1 VMFFLLGIPAGIVAS
16 IVAWWILYRGIAP
29 VMRFS
34 SAISKTPAT
43 DIKSGFRYRFKVENA
58 GSRTIVDV
66 EFFAQLR
73 IRGLRSGYAK
83 IWQVLFVPLEYHRI
97 PRMRPARKFKV
108 RDMIRLHIEELDQ
121 LKSPLYSEEIQRK
134 HDEGVLLLE
143 DLLELGQDA
152 TLQVIAFG
160 YDDFS
165 GSRKVF
171 ESKFYRR
178 SDITLGTF
186 DPNSVEVLV
195 VEQED
200 TQNRT
205 R

>member
-1 VMFFLLGIPAGIVAS
+1 
-16 IVAWWILYRGIAP
+16 
-29 VMRFS
+29 
-34 SAISKTPAT
+34 
-43 DIKSGFRYRFKVENA
+43 
-58 GSRTIVDV
+58 
-66 EFFAQLR
+66 
-73 IRGLRSGYAK
+73 
-83 IWQVLFVPLEYHRI
+83 
-97 PRMRPARKFKV
+97 MRPARKFKV

-121 LKSPLYSEEIQRK
+121 LKSPLYSEEIQRE

-171 ESKFYRR
+171 ESKLYRR

-195 VEQED
+195 TEQED

-205 R
+205 G